1 MISEAAAAGIE
12 CRLQLLAYQNSDALI
27 EARSIGEIGVSA
39 IASAISAVADYP
51 TGVCVGDFTMHIE
64 DQMLTELAIHLAR
77 TACPEW
83 YEAWFVLE
91 ITTASR
97 LREGSLAKSS
107 SETDPCFC
115 SHSVTLKPSNA
126 AVSLKFTSVQAF
138 FRSGAETGS
147 GSALSGFVM

>member
-1 MISEAAAAGIE
+1 MISEAAVAGIE

-83 YEAWFVLE
+83 YEAWFV
-91 ITTASR
+91 R
-97 LREGSLAKSS
+97 LRSTANLFRIG
-107 SETDPCFC
+107 FC
-115 SHSVTLKPSNA
+115 SNSS
-126 AVSLKFTSVQAF
+126 
-138 FRSGAETGS
+138 AETSPCLSNHSRGPRVANFEK
-147 GSALSGFVM
+147 SAV